1 MVFSNNNN
9 KCDKLIDELKLIP
22 HPEGGHFVET
32 FRDSKNQIS
41 HIYYL
46 LKKGETSHW
55 HKINKNELLV
65 FYDGDPLQV
74 LLSKDRVHTQKIIM
88 GKDIN
93 NDHKYHFVVK
103 AETWF
108 SMVPLGQWSLIGC
121 IVVPAFDYKDFE
133 LAPLSWYP
141 GKN

>member
-1 MVFSNNNN
+1 MNNF
-9 KCDKLIDELKLIP
+9 DKLKDELKLIP
-22 HPEGGHFVET
+22 HPEGGHFTET

-46 LKKGETSHW
+46 LTKGETSHW

-74 LLSKDRVHTQKIIM
+74 LLSKDKIHTQKIII

-93 NDHKYHFVVK
+93 KDHKYHFVVR

-108 SMVPLGQWSLIGC
+108 SMVPLGKWSLIGC
-121 IVVPAFDYKDFE
+121 IVTPAFDYKDFE
-133 LAPLSWYP
+133 LAPPNWFP
-141 GKN
+141 GKK

>member
-1 MVFSNNNN
+1 MSFLTMN

-46 LKKGETSHW
+46 LKKGETSRW

-65 FYDGDPLQV
+65 FYDGYPLQV
-74 LLSKDRVHTQKIIM
+74 LLSKDTVHIQKIII

-93 NDHKYHFVVK
+93 NDHKYHFIVES
-103 AETWF
+103 ETWF
-108 SMVPLGQWSLIGC
+108 SMASLGQWSLIGC
-121 IVVPAFDYKDFE
+121 IVAPAFDYNDFE
-133 LAPLSWYP
+133 IAPPNWSP
-141 GKN
+141 GK

>member
-1 MVFSNNNN
+1 MSSLAMNN
-9 KCDKLIDELKLIP
+9 CDKLIDKLKLIP

-74 LLSKDRVHTQKIIM
+74 LLSKDKIHTQNIII
-88 GKDIN
+88 GKDF
-93 NDHKYHFVVK
+93 DKGHKYHFVVK
-103 AETWF
+103 RETWF
-108 SMVPLGQWSLIGC
+108 SMISLGEWSMIGC
-121 IVVPAFDYKDFE
+121 IVVPAFDYKDSK
-133 LAPLSWYP
+133 LAPPNWSA

>member
-1 MVFSNNNN
+1 MSSLAMNNF
-9 KCDKLIDELKLIP
+9 DKLKDELKLIP
-22 HPEGGHFVET
+22 HPEGGHFTET

-46 LKKGETSHW
+46 LTKGETSHW

-74 LLSKDRVHTQKIIM
+74 LLSKDKIHTQKIII

-93 NDHKYHFVVK
+93 KDHKYHFVVR

-108 SMVPLGQWSLIGC
+108 SMVPLGKWSLIGC
-121 IVVPAFDYKDFE
+121 IVTPAFDYKDFE
-133 LAPLSWYP
+133 LAPPNWFP
-141 GKN
+141 GKK

>member
-1 MVFSNNNN
+1 MVFSSSNN

-65 FYDGDPLQV
+65 FYDGDPLQI
-74 LLSKDRVHTQKIIM
+74 LFSKDRVHTQKIII
-88 GKDIN
+88 GKNIN

-108 SMVPLGQWSLIGC
+108 SMVPLGKWSLIGC

>member
-1 MVFSNNNN
+1 MSPLAMNNF
-9 KCDKLIDELKLIP
+9 DKLKDELKLIP
-22 HPEGGHFVET
+22 HPEGGHFAET

-46 LKKGETSHW
+46 LTKGETSHW

-74 LLSKDRVHTQKIIM
+74 LLSKDKIHTQKIII

-93 NDHKYHFVVK
+93 KDHKYHFVVR

-108 SMVPLGQWSLIGC
+108 SMIPLGKWSLIGC
-121 IVVPAFDYKDFE
+121 IVVPAFNYKDFE
-133 LAPLSWYP
+133 LAPPSWYP

>member
-1 MVFSNNNN
+1 MVFSSSNN
-9 KCDKLIDELKLIP
+9 KCDKLIDELQLIP

-133 LAPLSWYP
+133 LAPPSWYP

>member
-1 MVFSNNNN
+1 MALYRFILLIFLSFSFSNY
-9 KCDKLIDELKLIP
+9 L
-22 HPEGGHFVET
+22 FAET
-32 FRDSKNQIS
+32 EK
-41 HIYYL
+41 
-46 LKKGETSHW
+46 
-55 HKINKNELLV
+55 
-65 FYDGDPLQV
+65 
-74 LLSKDRVHTQKIIM
+74 KIIIEGNEFIDDEVIYSII

-108 SMVPLGQWSLIGC
+108 SMVPLGKWSLIGC

-133 LAPLSWYP
+133 LAPSSWSP

>member
-1 MVFSNNNN
+1 MSSLAMNNF
-9 KCDKLIDELKLIP
+9 DKLKDELKLIP
-22 HPEGGHFVET
+22 HPEGGHFTET

-46 LKKGETSHW
+46 LTKGETSHW

-74 LLSKDRVHTQKIIM
+74 LLSKDKIHTQKIII

-93 NDHKYHFVVK
+93 KDHKYHFVVR

-108 SMVPLGQWSLIGC
+108 SMVPLGKWSLIGC
-121 IVVPAFDYKDFE
+121 IVTPAFDYKDFE
-133 LAPLSWYP
+133 LAPPNWFP
-141 GKN
+141 EKK

>member
-1 MVFSNNNN
+1 MSSLTMNN
-9 KCDKLIDELKLIP
+9 CDKLIDKLKLIP

-74 LLSKDRVHTQKIIM
+74 LVAKDKIHTQKIII
-88 GKDIN
+88 GKDVN
-93 NDHKYHFVVK
+93 KDHKYHFVVK
-103 AETWF
+103 GETWF
-108 SMVPLGQWSLIGC
+108 SMISLGKWSLIGC

-133 LAPLSWYP
+133 LAPPSWFP

>member
-1 MVFSNNNN
+1 MVFSSSNN

-108 SMVPLGQWSLIGC
+108 SMVPLGKWSLIGC

>member
-1 MVFSNNNN
+1 MVFSSSNN

-65 FYDGDPLQV
+65 YYDGDPLQV
-74 LLSKDRVHTQKIIM
+74 LLSKDKVHTQKIIM

-108 SMVPLGQWSLIGC
+108 SRVPLGQWSLIGC

-133 LAPLSWYP
+133 LAPPSWYP